1 MKFTKWVISL
11 LQRQS
16 LSLLVRL
23 VGTDRARYLKQI
35 EENISP
41 GDLAEKREEM
51 EVAMQQVLLSLARKH
66 YTTF

>member
-1 MKFTKWVISL
+1 MSDVSSFSL

-35 EENISP
+35 EETVSP

-51 EVAMQQVLLSLARKH
+51 EVSMQQVLQS
-66 YTTF
+66 

>member
-1 MKFTKWVISL
+1 MKFTKLVIFFFFLFFPSFSL

-35 EENISP
+35 EETVSP
-41 GDLAEKREEM
+41 GDLAEKKEEM
-51 EVAMQQVLLSLARKH
+51 EVAMQQV
-66 YTTF
+66 

>member
-1 MKFTKWVISL
+1 MYEVYKMSDVSSFSF

-35 EENISP
+35 EDTVSP

-51 EVAMQQVLLSLARKH
+51 EVAMQQVMSQE
-66 YTTF
+66 T

>member
-1 MKFTKWVISL
+1 MCEGYNMSDVSSFSL

-35 EENISP
+35 EDTVSP

-51 EVAMQQVLLSLARKH
+51 EVAMQQVMSQQ
-66 YTTF
+66 T